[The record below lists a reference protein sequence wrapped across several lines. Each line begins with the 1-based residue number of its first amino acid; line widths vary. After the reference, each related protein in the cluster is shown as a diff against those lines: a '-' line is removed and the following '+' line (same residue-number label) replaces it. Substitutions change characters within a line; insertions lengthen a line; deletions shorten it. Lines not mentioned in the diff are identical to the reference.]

1 MEFEELKIVWTLKKV
16 YVLSLSLLLPLYEQD
31 IARWMRQRR
40 DGL

>member
-1 MEFEELKIVWTLKKV
+1 MEFEELKIVWTPKKA
-16 YVLSLSLLLPLYEQD
+16 YVLSLSLLLPLYAQD